1 MLRYACDRSECNCGY
16 SPIPHG
22 GSDSTRDHPCG
33 TTAFYRSLSSEHRSA
48 CTSSLDHSSVP
59 RSSRFMPGQ
68 LRSRRSRTSVVHP
81 TAREVANLPDQPHRV
96 MLRSG
101 RIASH
106 GRLSR
111 TVQCKRAV
119 PHGVPARIT
128 ARRCGAGL
136 PQSQPSRS
144 SCRHANAAPHRR
156 TTLRRCD
163 LRAVRIAYPRHRLR
177 RSARLGRRRPTR

>member
-1 MLRYACDRSECNCGY
+1 VLRYACDRSEYNCGY
-16 SPIPHG
+16 SPSPHG

-68 LRSRRSRTSVVHP
+68 LHSRRSRTSVVHP
-81 TAREVANLPDQPHRV
+81 TAREVPNLPDQPHRV

-111 TVQCKRAV
+111 TAMQTCRA
-119 PHGVPARIT
+119 ARRT
-128 ARRCGAGL
+128 RRHTVRRCGAGL